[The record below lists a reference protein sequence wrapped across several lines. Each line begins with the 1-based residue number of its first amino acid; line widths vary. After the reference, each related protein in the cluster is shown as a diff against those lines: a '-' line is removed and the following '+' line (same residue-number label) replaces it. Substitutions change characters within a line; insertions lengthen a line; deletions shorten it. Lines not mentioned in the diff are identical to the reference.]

1 VLLHSGSVGKK
12 DAEEHAR
19 LEYDKFARRRREY
32 KEAIGEAESIK
43 ALEDAAIQLT
53 KPEKGEANEC
63 E

>member
-1 VLLHSGSVGKK
+1 VLPHAGSVSKK

-32 KEAIGEAESIK
+32 KESIGEAENIK
-43 ALEDAAIQLT
+43 ALEVAARQLK
-53 KPEKGEANEC
+53 KPGKGEANEC